1 MKSRAG
7 SGLGV
12 GFGVKNAPVSAKL
25 TVSRWYPPKVGKK
38 NSLNRGIAGAYG
50 NAPAGDPVAAT

>member
-38 NSLNRGIAGAYG
+38 NSLDLGWGSASASKTHRYLQN
-50 NAPAGDPVAAT
+50 